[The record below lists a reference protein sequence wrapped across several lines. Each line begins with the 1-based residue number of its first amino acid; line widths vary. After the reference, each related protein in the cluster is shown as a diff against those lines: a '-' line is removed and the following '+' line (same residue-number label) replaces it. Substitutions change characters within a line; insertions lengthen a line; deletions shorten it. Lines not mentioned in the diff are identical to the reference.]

1 MNEIRVIELFAGVG
15 GFHVGLDRVNQQS
28 HSDFYNIIWA
38 NQWEPATKT
47 QHAWRTYER
56 QYGVGSCVN
65 TDIALVQS
73 ADIPKHDLLVG
84 GFPCQDYSVA
94 RTLSQSA
101 GLEGKKGV
109 LWWQIHRIVKEKGG
123 DAPQILFL
131 ENVDRLVQSPASQ
144 RGRDFAIILQ
154 SLSDLGYVVEW
165 RIINAAEYG
174 MPQRRRRTYILA
186 YRKGSKIA
194 NSISNKEAWL
204 FTDGVFAKAFPI
216 KSKEGSVKIIEHSI
230 KRRRSDDLASV
241 SEEFNKGGSGRMFE
255 NSGLM
260 IDGKYITYKT
270 VPDYKGKYMTLAD
283 VVLTEKDGDLRN
295 TITDDYY
302 IPESDLSK
310 WEYQKGG
317 KKLPRVNK
325 KTGITY
331 MYSEGGMAFPD
342 PLDKPS
348 RTIITSEG
356 NKSANRFSHVIAD
369 PVNGRL
375 RRLVP
380 IELERLDMF
389 PDRHTEDE
397 TDEKRAFFMGNALVC
412 GIITNVGKELMERL
426 K

>member
-1 MNEIRVIELFAGVG
+1 M
-15 GFHVGLDRVNQQS
+15 
-28 HSDFYNIIWA
+28 
-38 NQWEPATKT
+38 
-47 QHAWRTYER
+47 
-56 QYGVGSCVN
+56 
-65 TDIALVQS
+65 
-73 ADIPKHDLLVG
+73 
-84 GFPCQDYSVA
+84 
-94 RTLSQSA
+94 
-101 GLEGKKGV
+101 
-109 LWWQIHRIVKEKGG
+109 
-123 DAPQILFL
+123 

-389 PDRHTEDE
+389 PDRHTEGE

>member
-302 IPESDLSK
+302 IPESDL
-310 WEYQKGG
+310 
-317 KKLPRVNK
+317 
-325 KTGITY
+325 
-331 MYSEGGMAFPD
+331 
-342 PLDKPS
+342 
-348 RTIITSEG
+348 
-356 NKSANRFSHVIAD
+356 
-369 PVNGRL
+369 VNGNIR
-375 RRLVP
+375 
-380 IELERLDMF
+380 
-389 PDRHTEDE
+389 
-397 TDEKRAFFMGNALVC
+397 
-412 GIITNVGKELMERL
+412 KEARNYLG
-426 K
+426 